1 MQDNNII
8 QKAIDCINN
17 LDSKIKRLEAENEKL
32 KEDLKAETEQAQK
45 WYQLETDKH
54 FLALK
59 YLNALE
65 KIKEIAETEINE
77 LTDSAVYGGRY
88 FEILDLINESG
99 G

>member
-17 LDSKIKRLEAENEKL
+17 LDSKIKRLEVECDMYKTFYRA
-32 KEDLKAETEQAQK
+32 
-45 WYQLETDKH
+45 KH
-54 FLALK
+54 DDIKGILFK
-59 YLNALE
+59 YKTCLQE
-65 KIKEIAETEINE
+65 IKKIAETEINE